1 MERIYL
7 ERRIAQERRLARC
20 ATTAVAQAA
29 HERLAASYA
38 ERRAALGPEPARGW
52 LRRLLFR

>member
-7 ERRIAQERRLARC
+7 ERRIAQERRLARR

-52 LRRLLFR
+52 LRRLWS

>member
-7 ERRIAQERRLARC
+7 ERRIRQERRLARR

-38 ERRAALGPEPARGW
+38 ERHAALGPAPAQGW
-52 LRRLLFR
+52 LRRLWPL

>member
-7 ERRIAQERRLARC
+7 ERRIRQEQRLARR
-20 ATTAVAQAA
+20 AATAVAQAA

-38 ERRAALGPEPARGW
+38 ERRAALEPEPAQGW
-52 LRRLLFR
+52 LRRLWFR

>member
-7 ERRIAQERRLARC
+7 ERRIRQERRLARR
-20 ATTAVAQAA
+20 AATAVAQAA

-38 ERRAALGPEPARGW
+38 ERRAALEPEPAQGW
-52 LRRLLFR
+52 LCRLWFR